1 MKRFLRCAEIP
12 RRSHDKRETLRY
24 IQQSQ
29 MISVLLKRFVHGV
42 IVLWAVA
49 TLTFLLLRLAPGGP
63 FDSERKLPPEIIA
76 NLEAKYHLNEPVL
89 EQYVRYLAGLAHGD
103 FGPSYKY
110 LDRGVTEIIADTL
123 PTSALLGILAVLF
136 TMVVSFPLGFFAAY
150 YRESTI
156 DRLCLFIGTLGI
168 SLPNFILGALLIWAV
183 ALQLG
188 WLQAGRWDDWS
199 SVILPMV
206 TLGAA
211 PAAYVSA
218 LLRSSLIET
227 LGEDFVRTAR
237 AKGVREHSVL
247 ARHALRNSLIPI
259 LTVMGPLTATLLTGS
274 FVVEYVFAIPGM
286 GRFFITAVTD
296 RDYPLIMGVTLVYT
310 AILVS
315 ANFAVDLLYGWVD
328 PRIRTE

>member
-1 MKRFLRCAEIP
+1 
-12 RRSHDKRETLRY
+12 
-24 IQQSQ
+24 
-29 MISVLLKRFVHGV
+29 MISILLKRFVHGL
-42 IVLWAVA
+42 IVLWSVA

-103 FGPSYKY
+103 LGPSYKY
-110 LDRGVTEIIADTL
+110 LDRGVTEVIADTL
-123 PTSALLGILAVLF
+123 PTSALLGILAILF
-136 TMVVSFPLGFFAAY
+136 TLVVSFPLGFFAAY
-150 YRESTI
+150 YRESII
-156 DRLCLFIGTLGI
+156 DRLCLFIGTPGI

-199 SVILPMV
+199 SVILPMI

-211 PAAYVSA
+211 PTAYVSA

>member
-1 MKRFLRCAEIP
+1 LYDKAE
-12 RRSHDKRETLRY
+12 SLRY
-24 IQQSQ
+24 IQHSS
-29 MISVLLKRFVHGV
+29 MISILVKRFVHGV

-49 TLTFLLLRLAPGGP
+49 SLTFILLRLAPGGP

-89 EQYVRYLAGLAHGD
+89 EQYSRYLAGVARGD
-103 FGPSYKY
+103 LGPSYKY

-123 PTSALLGILAVLF
+123 PTSALLGALAVIFAVL
-136 TMVVSFPLGFFAAY
+136 VSFPLGLFAAY
-150 YRESTI
+150 YRESVI
-156 DRLCLFIGTLGI
+156 DRFCLFLATLGI

-211 PAAYVSA
+211 PAAYLSA
-218 LLRSSLIET
+218 LLRSTLIET

-237 AKGVREHSVL
+237 AKGAREQSVI

-296 RDYPLIMGVTLVYT
+296 RDYPLIMGVSLVYT

-328 PRIRTE
+328 PRIRAE

>member
-1 MKRFLRCAEIP
+1 
-12 RRSHDKRETLRY
+12 
-24 IQQSQ
+24 

-150 YRESTI
+150 YRESSI